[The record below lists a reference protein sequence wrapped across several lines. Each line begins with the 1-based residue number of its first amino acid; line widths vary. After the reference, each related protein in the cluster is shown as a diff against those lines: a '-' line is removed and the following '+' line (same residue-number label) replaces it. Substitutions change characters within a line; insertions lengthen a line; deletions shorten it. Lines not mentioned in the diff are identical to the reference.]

1 MTAQTANKATVP
13 VGTDGWK
20 LTDHIK
26 QAIET
31 TRSIIP
37 VANEAERDGLAATF
51 PGGVLP
57 VPSYVNRADNGNV
70 IEKWDGSKWL
80 SRPHI
85 EFTYNTPVNAI
96 PNNTAWGPGTLTLDT
111 GAVTTD
117 SSLATSPSSDKLKLN
132 KGTYAISFDG
142 AFGAAV
148 TGNSSWFAIKDAADQ
163 VYYKV
168 TPAVEFWGGT
178 EIPNFRVTA
187 DNTVIWFRLKQ
198 NSGGATNSAG
208 RIRIT
213 RIS

>member
-37 VANEAERDGLAATF
+37 VADEAERDTLKDRF

-57 VPSYVNRADNGNV
+57 VPTYVNRANNGAV
-70 IEKWDGSKWL
+70 IEKWDGTKWI

-85 EFTYNTPVNAI
+85 EFTFSQAGI
-96 PNNTAWGPGTLTLDT
+96 PDASLWGPGGLTLDT

-117 SSLATSPSSDKLKLN
+117 QALATSPGPDLLKLN
-132 KGTYAISFDG
+132 KGLYAISF
-142 AFGAAV
+142 
-148 TGNSSWFAIKDAADQ
+148 TGGVNRISTGTSWFQVRAGDESDVYAHGTGVEVWCTAA
-163 VYYKV
+163 
-168 TPAVEFWGGT
+168 
-178 EIPNFRVTA
+178 IPNLRIMA
-187 DNTVIWFRLKQ
+187 DNTQLRLRLKWS
-198 NSGGATNSAG
+198 SGGAVTISG
-208 RIRIT
+208 RVRIT